1 MANILGIVAEYNP
14 LHNGHLYH
22 IQNAKERTN
31 AEYVVAVITGNFT
44 QRGNT
49 SIVNKWE
56 KARMALNANVDLVI
70 ELPTLYSISSAENFA
85 DGAIKIFK
93 QLGVTHISFG
103 METSNIADLNNIAK
117 VLESEPDEY
126 KTLLKEE
133 LKIGN
138 SFPKA
143 RQNALINYLKDEK
156 YKEVIKGSNNILAI
170 EYLKAIKRNKAN
182 IIPVGI
188 KREKVFYH
196 SKKIIDEFAS
206 STGIRYL
213 LSRNQFDDITKVV
226 PSSTFS
232 ILVDNINNGTY
243 TKDLSDFSSLIIYK
257 LRTMTKSEIANL
269 PEVSEGLENLIKSS
283 VAKTNSI
290 QELINMINSKR
301 YTKTKIQRI
310 LIYALL
316 GITKQDMDTS
326 YKVIPYIRVIGFN
339 NKGKKIIS
347 RIENNN
353 VITSVKKFE
362 QSNNNRRYRR
372 MLEIDINA
380 TDIYTVAYKKNSCS
394 GLDYTMC
401 IATK

>member
-31 AEYVVAVITGNFT
+31 AEYVVAVMTGNFT

-143 RQNALINYLKDEK
+143 R
-156 YKEVIKGSNNILAI
+156 
-170 EYLKAIKRNKAN
+170 
-182 IIPVGI
+182 
-188 KREKVFYH
+188 
-196 SKKIIDEFAS
+196 
-206 STGIRYL
+206 
-213 LSRNQFDDITKVV
+213 
-226 PSSTFS
+226 
-232 ILVDNINNGTY
+232 
-243 TKDLSDFSSLIIYK
+243 
-257 LRTMTKSEIANL
+257 
-269 PEVSEGLENLIKSS
+269 
-283 VAKTNSI
+283 
-290 QELINMINSKR
+290 
-301 YTKTKIQRI
+301 
-310 LIYALL
+310 
-316 GITKQDMDTS
+316 
-326 YKVIPYIRVIGFN
+326 
-339 NKGKKIIS
+339 
-347 RIENNN
+347 
-353 VITSVKKFE
+353 
-362 QSNNNRRYRR
+362 
-372 MLEIDINA
+372 
-380 TDIYTVAYKKNSCS
+380 
-394 GLDYTMC
+394 
-401 IATK
+401 